1 MSLGHKTLLQPS
13 FLNAAER
20 FLEKYL
26 NEEIK
31 ITKSYSNEEK
41 FDHGLYKFN
50 TLLDDLTSLKICKEI
65 DGQYFLTF
73 TEPENINYKQFIVL
87 QYIKNNLPPW
97 SRRFKRGINYIKDL
111 ESIEPKIHQCLGE
124 LGIFEKHLSDK
135 AINFMYEIKTLLY
148 SEKDERNNIEIGKI
162 GENLSYNYEYKKTGI
177 KPTFESLK
185 NETSGYDLESYYSD
199 GLVKRI
205 EVKTSTY
212 NRAFITWNEW
222 KVAKM
227 TIANNEYYEF
237 HFWQQKDELWK
248 LAILKPQDLSFM
260 GGFHD
265 DGHHWDKY
273 IILFDAFK
281 SSFKEVNLNFLDKE
295 I

>member
-1 MSLGHKTLLQPS
+1 MNLEFKTSLQPS

-26 NEEIK
+26 NKEIRLV
-31 ITKSYSNEEK
+31 KSYNNEEK
-41 FDHGLYKFN
+41 FDHGLYEFN
-50 TLLDDLTSLKICKEI
+50 SLLDDLTSLEICKEI
-65 DGQYFLTF
+65 DGEYSLIFA
-73 TEPENINYKQFIVL
+73 EPENINYKQFIVL
-87 QYIKNNLPPW
+87 QYIKKNLPPW
-97 SRRFKRGINYIKDL
+97 SRRFIRGINYIKEL
-111 ESIEPKIHQCLGE
+111 KSIEPKIYQCLGE

-135 AINFMYEIKTLLY
+135 AINFMYEVKTLLY
-148 SEKDERNNIEIGKI
+148 AKKDERSNIELGKI

-177 KPTFESLK
+177 RPCFESLK
-185 NETSGYDLESYYSD
+185 NETSGYDLESYYPEES
-199 GLVKRI
+199 VKRI

-222 KVAKM
+222 KVAKK
-227 TIANNEYYEF
+227 TIANNECYEF
-237 HFWQQKDELWK
+237 HFWQKKDELWK

-260 GGFHD
+260 GDSHN

-273 IILFDAFK
+273 VILFDAFK
-281 SSFKEVNLNFLDKE
+281 NSFKEVDLNFNRE